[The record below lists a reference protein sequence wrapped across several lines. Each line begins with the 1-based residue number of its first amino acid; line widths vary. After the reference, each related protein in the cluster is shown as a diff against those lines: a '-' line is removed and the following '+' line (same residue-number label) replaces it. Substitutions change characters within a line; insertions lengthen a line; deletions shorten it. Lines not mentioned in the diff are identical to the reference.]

1 MRITD
6 GSADSKL
13 MDYEIDDNDEGV
25 SPEDDTDWL
34 ELSRSCYDSAVDYVQ
49 GAHRDDWERNLNLFN
64 NEHPSGSKYN
74 SDAFKRRSRLF
85 RPKVRSYVRKNEAIT
100 AQAFFSTNDV
110 VNISPQNDNDP
121 QQLASAGIMQE
132 LLNYRLQKTIPW
144 FRLLVGARQT
154 ADIYGITAAKIYWH
168 YAEAEDGKQ
177 VMQDENDM
185 PIIKED
191 GNLDVQPKM
200 TVIKDEPVIEPIEP
214 ENVLFDPASDW
225 LDPVGS
231 SPYLI
236 IRRPMFAI
244 DVKQMMVDADP
255 KTGQPAWKELDD
267 ATLQKGKEEDAA
279 DLDDARNM
287 FDGPSRRDTDAP
299 IEDYEVVFVHENF
312 VKRGDQDY
320 HYYTLATAAMLT
332 DPAPVDEV
340 YLHCKNGNRPVV
352 VGYSNIE
359 AFKPY
364 PSSRVEML
372 GPLQQESNDLANLR
386 MDALKFSLTPM
397 VKVRRGNKALV
408 PALMNRSPGKVIT
421 MDDPNTDVVEMSPPP
436 VNGQAYG
443 EQDRLNLDFDELAG
457 NFNNSSIQSNRRMNE
472 TVGGMAMLSGQS
484 NTLMEYD
491 LRVFSEA
498 FVEPVL
504 RQMVHLEQAYETDSV
519 VLALAAEK
527 ADLFQKYG
535 INQITD
541 DLLQGELT
549 VNVNVGIGGTDPLMQ
564 GRKFALAM
572 QTFGQLVSPL
582 VQLYGPNVLET
593 SGVEAIA
600 SEIFG
605 KAGYK
610 DGQRFLNFKD
620 GQGEDPRIQ
629 QLQAQLGQMG
639 QIIQQLQGQV
649 KDKNIDRQ
657 LKLAEAQMKGQ
668 MDTQKAQMDVEGKAA
683 LAEQN
688 FKLDLAR
695 ARLMPNAS
703 NVNVM

>member
-13 MDYEIDDNDEGV
+13 MDYEVDDDGEGL

-34 ELSRSCYDSAVDYVQ
+34 ELSRSCYDNAVDYVQ
-49 GAHRDDWERNLNLFN
+49 AAHRDDWERNLNLFN
-64 NEHPSGSKYN
+64 NEHPAGSKYN

-85 RPKVRSYVRKNEAIT
+85 RPKVRSYVRKNEAVT

-121 QQLASAGIMQE
+121 NQLASAGIMQE

-154 ADIYGITAAKIYWH
+154 ADIYGITAAKIFWH
-168 YAEAEDGKQ
+168 YAEAEDGEE
-177 VMQDENDM
+177 VVADENGM
-185 PIIKED
+185 PIINDKGD
-191 GNLDVQPKM
+191 IDVQPRM
-200 TVIKDEPVIEPIEP
+200 TVVKDEPVIEPIEP
-214 ENVLFDPASDW
+214 ENILFDPAADW

-236 IRRPMFAI
+236 VRRPMFAI

-267 ATLQKGKEEDAA
+267 ATLQQGKEEDAA

-299 IEDYEVVFVHENF
+299 IDDYEVVFVHENF

-332 DPAPVDEV
+332 DPTPVGEV
-340 YLHCKNGNRPVV
+340 YLHCKNGDRPVV

-408 PALMNRSPGKVIT
+408 PALMNRSPAKVIT
-421 MDDPNTDVVEMSPPP
+421 MDDPATDVIEMAPPP
-436 VNGQAYG
+436 VNSQAYA
-443 EQDRLNLDFDELAG
+443 EQDRINLDFDELAG

-491 LRVFSEA
+491 LRVFSES

-657 LKLAEAQMKGQ
+657 VKLAEAQMKGQ
-668 MDTQKAQMDVEGKAA
+668 MDAQKAQMDVEGKAA
-683 LAEQN
+683 LAEQG

>member
-13 MDYEIDDNDEGV
+13 MDYEVDDNGEGL

-34 ELSRSCYDSAVDYVQ
+34 ELSRSCYDNAVDYVQ
-49 GAHRDDWERNLNLFN
+49 AAHRDDWERNLNLFN
-64 NEHPSGSKYN
+64 NEHPAGSKYN

-85 RPKVRSYVRKNEAIT
+85 RPKVRSYVRKNEAVT

-121 QQLASAGIMQE
+121 NQLASAGIMQE

-154 ADIYGITAAKIYWH
+154 ADIYGITAAKIFWH
-168 YAEAEDGKQ
+168 YAEAEDGEE
-177 VMQDENDM
+177 VVADENGM
-185 PIIKED
+185 PIINDKGD
-191 GNLDVQPKM
+191 IDVQPRM
-200 TVIKDEPVIEPIEP
+200 TVVKDEPVIEPIEP
-214 ENVLFDPASDW
+214 ENILFDPAADW

-236 IRRPMFAI
+236 VRRPMFAI

-267 ATLQKGKEEDAA
+267 ATLQQGKEEDAA

-299 IEDYEVVFVHENF
+299 IDDYEVVFVHENF

-332 DPAPVDEV
+332 DPTPVGEV
-340 YLHCKNGNRPVV
+340 YLHCKNGDRPVG

-408 PALMNRSPGKVIT
+408 PALMNRSPAKVIT
-421 MDDPNTDVVEMSPPP
+421 MDDPATDVIEMAPPP
-436 VNGQAYG
+436 VNSQAYA
-443 EQDRLNLDFDELAG
+443 EQDRINLDFDELAG

-491 LRVFSEA
+491 LRVFSES

-657 LKLAEAQMKGQ
+657 VKLAEAQMKGQ
-668 MDTQKAQMDVEGKAA
+668 MDAQKAQMDVEGKAA
-683 LAEQN
+683 LAEQG

>member
-13 MDYEIDDNDEGV
+13 MDYEVDDNGEGL

-34 ELSRSCYDSAVDYVQ
+34 ELSRSCYDNAVDYVQ
-49 GAHRDDWERNLNLFN
+49 AAHRDDWERNLNLFN
-64 NEHPSGSKYN
+64 NEHPAGSKYN

-85 RPKVRSYVRKNEAIT
+85 RPKVRSYVRKNEAVT

-121 QQLASAGIMQE
+121 NQLASASIMQE

-154 ADIYGITAAKIYWH
+154 ADIYGITAAKIFWH
-168 YAEAEDGKQ
+168 YAEAEDGEE
-177 VMQDENDM
+177 VVADENGM
-185 PIIKED
+185 PIINDKGD
-191 GNLDVQPKM
+191 IDVQPRM
-200 TVIKDEPVIEPIEP
+200 TVVKDEPVIEPIEP
-214 ENVLFDPASDW
+214 ENILFDPAADW

-236 IRRPMFAI
+236 VRRPMFAI

-267 ATLQKGKEEDAA
+267 ATLQQGKEEDTA

-299 IEDYEVVFVHENF
+299 IDDYEVVFVHENF

-320 HYYTLATAAMLT
+320 HYYTLATVAMLT
-332 DPAPVDEV
+332 DPTPVGEV
-340 YLHCKNGNRPVV
+340 YLHCKNGDRPVV

-408 PALMNRSPGKVIT
+408 PALMNRSPAKVIT
-421 MDDPNTDVVEMSPPP
+421 MDDPATDVIEMAPPP
-436 VNGQAYG
+436 VNSQAYA
-443 EQDRLNLDFDELAG
+443 EQDRINLDFDELAG

-491 LRVFSEA
+491 LRVFSES

-527 ADLFQKYG
+527 AELFQKYG

-657 LKLAEAQMKGQ
+657 VKLAEAQMKGQ
-668 MDTQKAQMDVEGKAA
+668 MDAQKAQMDVEGKAA
-683 LAEQN
+683 LAEQG